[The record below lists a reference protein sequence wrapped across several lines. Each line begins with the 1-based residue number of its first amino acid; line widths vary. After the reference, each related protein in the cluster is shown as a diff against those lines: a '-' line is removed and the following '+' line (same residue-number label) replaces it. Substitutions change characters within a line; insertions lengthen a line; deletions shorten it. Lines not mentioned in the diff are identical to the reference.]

1 MTATLRSRLEK
12 GRSPLSGATMNP
24 NRIERLKA
32 EIADAAK
39 AVPGNSPIVLMEVC
53 GTHTVAIRRS
63 GLRSLLPGRVRLVS
77 GPGCPVCVTSE
88 GVVDTLV
95 DLAGREGVVL
105 ATFGDMVRVPGS
117 RSSLEK
123 EKAGGA
129 RVAVVYSVL
138 EALDLA
144 RRRPDETVVFAAVGF
159 ETTAPGTAVAIQ
171 MARAEGLRN
180 FVALSAHKWIV
191 PAMAALLAGGDPS
204 TLRHTQGRP
213 SFDPPV
219 ESLWVER
226 EALDGE
232 RGRRA
237 TGSGS
242 PLVRP
247 RGSRRGAGSRGE
259 VRIDGFL
266 CPGHVSVVI
275 GSRAYEP
282 LAARHKRPCVV
293 AGFTAEQVLAGVS
306 AILGQL
312 AAGEARVQNVYP
324 DAVRPEGN
332 PEALRRIEEVFERD
346 DTVWRG
352 LGRIGGSGMAL
363 RPAYADFDAV
373 RRLDLAWPPAEM
385 GVDQHGCRCGDVIR
399 GALEP
404 HDCPLFGSRCT
415 PAHPVGPCMVSREGS
430 CQAEYRYGSAA
441 GGA

>member
-1 MTATLRSRLEK
+1 MDHE
-12 GRSPLSGATMNP
+12 
-24 NRIERLKA
+24 RIERLKA
-32 EIADAAK
+32 DIADAAR
-39 AVPGNSPIVLMEVC
+39 AVPGNAPLVLMEVC

-63 GLRSLLPGRVRLVS
+63 GLRSLLPERVRLVS

-159 ETTAPGTAVAIQ
+159 ETTAPGTAVALR
-171 MARAEGLRN
+171 MAREEGLRN
-180 FVALSAHKWIV
+180 FAVLSAHKWIV
-191 PAMAALLAGGDPS
+191 PAMAALLAG
-204 TLRHTQGRP
+204 
-213 SFDPPV
+213 
-219 ESLWVER
+219 
-226 EALDGE
+226 
-232 RGRRA
+232 
-237 TGSGS
+237 
-242 PLVRP
+242 
-247 RGSRRGAGSRGE
+247 GE

-293 AGFTAEQVLAGVS
+293 AGFTAEQVLAGVA

-312 AAGEARVQNVYP
+312 AAGQARVENVYP
-324 DAVRPEGN
+324 EAVRPEGN

-346 DTVWRG
+346 DAVWRG
-352 LGRIGGSGMAL
+352 LGRIAASGMAL
-363 RPAYADFDAV
+363 RPAYGDFDAV
-373 RRLDLAWPPAEM
+373 RRLGLAWPPAELAPSLIE
-385 GVDQHGCRCGDVIR
+385 GTGADEHGCRCGDVIR

-430 CQAEYRYGSAA
+430 CQAEYRYG
-441 GGA
+441 GADEPRVPER

>member
-1 MTATLRSRLEK
+1 
-12 GRSPLSGATMNP
+12 MNS

-32 EIADAAK
+32 DIADAAK
-39 AVPGNSPIVLMEVC
+39 AVPGNLPVVLMEVC

-63 GLRSLLPGRVRLVS
+63 GMRSLLPERVRLVS

-117 RSSLEK
+117 RSNLER

-159 ETTAPGTAVAIQ
+159 ETTAPGTAVALR
-171 MARAEGLRN
+171 MAREEGLRN

-191 PAMAALLAGGDPS
+191 PAMAALLAG
-204 TLRHTQGRP
+204 
-213 SFDPPV
+213 
-219 ESLWVER
+219 
-226 EALDGE
+226 
-232 RGRRA
+232 
-237 TGSGS
+237 
-242 PLVRP
+242 
-247 RGSRRGAGSRGE
+247 GE

-293 AGFTAEQVLAGVS
+293 VGFTAEQVLAGVS

-324 DAVRPEGN
+324 EAVRPEGN
-332 PEALRRIEEVFERD
+332 PEALRRIEEVFGRD
-346 DTVWRG
+346 DAVWRG
-352 LGRIGGSGMAL
+352 LGRIAGSGMAL

-373 RRLDLAWPPAEM
+373 RRLDLAWPPAEPAQSLVE
-385 GVDQHGCRCGDVIR
+385 GTGADGHGCRCGDVIR

-430 CQAEYRYGSAA
+430 CQAEYRYG
-441 GGA
+441 GADEPRAPER

>member
-1 MTATLRSRLEK
+1 MSA
-12 GRSPLSGATMNP
+12 P
-24 NRIERLKA
+24 RIEKLKA
-32 EIADAAK
+32 EMADAAQ
-39 AVPGNSPIVLMEVC
+39 AVPGRSPIVLMEVC
-53 GTHTVAIRRS
+53 GTHTVAIRRT

-117 RSSLEK
+117 RSSLEN
-123 EKAGGA
+123 
-129 RVAVVYSVL
+129 
-138 EALDLA
+138 
-144 RRRPDETVVFAAVGF
+144 ETVVFAAVGF
-159 ETTAPGTAVAIQ
+159 ETTAPGTAVALR
-171 MARAEGLRN
+171 MAREEGLRN
-180 FVALSAHKWIV
+180 FAVLSAHKWIV
-191 PAMAALLAGGDPS
+191 PAMAALLAG
-204 TLRHTQGRP
+204 
-213 SFDPPV
+213 
-219 ESLWVER
+219 
-226 EALDGE
+226 
-232 RGRRA
+232 
-237 TGSGS
+237 
-242 PLVRP
+242 
-247 RGSRRGAGSRGE
+247 GE

-282 LAARHKRPCVV
+282 LAARHRRPCVV

-312 AAGEARVQNVYP
+312 ARREACVENVYQ

-352 LGRIGGSGMAL
+352 LGRIAASGMAL

-373 RRLDLAWPPAEM
+373 RRLDLAWPPAEPAPSP
-385 GVDQHGCRCGDVIR
+385 DQVGIGGTGTDGHGCRCGDVIR

-415 PAHPVGPCMVSREGS
+415 PTHPVGPCMVSREGS
-430 CQAEYRYGSAA
+430 CQAEYRYG
-441 GGA
+441 GADEPRAPER

>member
-1 MTATLRSRLEK
+1 
-12 GRSPLSGATMNP
+12 MNS

-32 EIADAAK
+32 EMAEAAE
-39 AVPGNSPIVLMEVC
+39 AVPGRSPIVLMEVC
-53 GTHTVAIRRS
+53 GTHTVAIRRT
-63 GLRSLLPGRVRLVS
+63 GLRSLLPERVRLVS

-88 GVVDTLV
+88 GGIDTLV
-95 DLAGREGVVL
+95 LLAGREGVVL

-117 RSSLEK
+117 RSSLEE

-159 ETTAPGTAVAIQ
+159 ETTAPGTAVALR
-171 MARAEGLRN
+171 MAREEGLRN

-191 PAMAALLAGGDPS
+191 PAMAALLAG
-204 TLRHTQGRP
+204 
-213 SFDPPV
+213 
-219 ESLWVER
+219 
-226 EALDGE
+226 
-232 RGRRA
+232 
-237 TGSGS
+237 
-242 PLVRP
+242 
-247 RGSRRGAGSRGE
+247 GE

-282 LAARHKRPCVV
+282 LAARRRRPCVV

-312 AAGEARVQNVYP
+312 ARREARVQNVYP
-324 DAVRPEGN
+324 EAVRPEGN

-346 DTVWRG
+346 DVVWRG
-352 LGRIGGSGMAL
+352 LGRIAASGMAL

-373 RRLDLAWPPAEM
+373 RRLDLAWPPDEPAPSLAE
-385 GVDQHGCRCGDVIR
+385 GTGADGHGCRCGDVIR

-404 HDCPLFGSRCT
+404 HDCPLFGARCT

>member
-1 MTATLRSRLEK
+1 MDHE
-12 GRSPLSGATMNP
+12 
-24 NRIERLKA
+24 RIERLKSD
-32 EIADAAK
+32 IADAAR
-39 AVPGNSPIVLMEVC
+39 AVPGNSPVVLMEVC
-53 GTHTVAIRRS
+53 GTHTVAIRRT
-63 GLRSLLPGRVRLVS
+63 GLRSLLPKRVRLVS

-159 ETTAPGTAVAIQ
+159 ETTAPGTAVALR
-171 MARAEGLRN
+171 MAREEGLRN
-180 FVALSAHKWIV
+180 FTVLSAHKWIV
-191 PAMAALLAGGDPS
+191 PAMAALLAG
-204 TLRHTQGRP
+204 
-213 SFDPPV
+213 
-219 ESLWVER
+219 
-226 EALDGE
+226 
-232 RGRRA
+232 
-237 TGSGS
+237 
-242 PLVRP
+242 
-247 RGSRRGAGSRGE
+247 GE

-312 AAGEARVQNVYP
+312 AAGEARVENVYP
-324 DAVRPEGN
+324 EAVRPEGN
-332 PEALRRIEEVFERD
+332 PEALRRIEEVFERE

-352 LGRIGGSGMAL
+352 LGRIAASGMAL

-373 RRLDLAWPPAEM
+373 RRLDLAWPPAEPAPSP
-385 GVDQHGCRCGDVIR
+385 DQVGIEGTGADEHGCRCGDVIR

-404 HDCPLFGSRCT
+404 HECPLFGRRCT

-430 CQAEYRYGSAA
+430 CQAEYRYG
-441 GGA
+441 GADEPRAPER